1 MDHQQI
7 YNLIKHPEKLNQDT
21 LYELRTLLARYP
33 YYQTVRLLY
42 LKNLFLLS
50 DPSFSDE
57 LRKAAILVADRK
69 VLFYMIAG
77 DRYIIRPQ
85 ELIATQEEDSS
96 GDRTLTLI
104 DAFLLEQPAQKE
116 SVNDVP
122 VDLTTD
128 YTSYFLQDKGKE
140 VPLPEVKAEME
151 LEEVAT
157 EKTLSE
163 GENLIENY
171 LAKSGNADEL
181 PQTLEELEAEAR
193 GEVLAAPVKAEP
205 ILDADRVT
213 DAIKKPIN
221 EEDTEE
227 MEDDED
233 SLDESY
239 FTETLAK
246 IYVKQ
251 GRYSKALKIIKK
263 LNLKYPKKN
272 SYFADQI
279 RFLEKLIINEKTN
292 K

>member
-7 YNLIKHPEKLNQDT
+7 HHLIKHPEKLNQGT

-42 LKNLFLLS
+42 LKNLFLLH

-69 VLFYMIAG
+69 VLFYMIEG

-85 ELIATQEEDSS
+85 ELIPAKDENSS

-104 DAFLLEQPAQKE
+104 DAFLAEQPVQEE
-116 SVNDVP
+116 SVNAVP
-122 VDLTTD
+122 IDLTAD
-128 YTSYFLQDKGKE
+128 YTSYFLRDKEKE
-140 VPLPEVKAEME
+140 VLSLEVKTES
-151 LEEVAT
+151 EEIEP
-157 EKTLSE
+157 EKTLSKQE
-163 GENLIENY
+163 SLIDNY

-181 PQTLEELEAEAR
+181 PQTLEELEAESR
-193 GEVLAAPVKAEP
+193 GEVPAAPVKAEP
-205 ILDADRVT
+205 VLNPDRF
-213 DAIKKPIN
+213 
-221 EEDTEE
+221 TEE
-227 MEDDED
+227 MKKTINENVTEEIEDDED